1 VSPRKEVP
9 ARKVRWPARL
19 ACGCYVTGGR
29 KYRVGG
35 RWICQECRLAAIRA
49 ATTTALRAPATDRD
63 PHDITDKEIQP

>member
-9 ARKVRWPARL
+9 GRKVRWPARL

-35 RWICQECRLAAIRA
+35 RWICQECRLTDMTSAGSPPAA
-49 ATTTALRAPATDRD
+49 AP
-63 PHDITDKEIQP
+63 KETP

>member
-9 ARKVRWPARL
+9 GRKVRWPARL

-35 RWICQECRLAAIRA
+35 RWICEQCRLADLKTSA
-49 ATTTALRAPATDRD
+49 ATGAAEAP
-63 PHDITDKEIQP
+63 KE